1 MNGLVLV
8 KIFLLKVLFLNSF
21 SWFFSA
27 WHNKEYIPG
36 LFCDLTNGFVSVSHE
51 LFILKLDF
59 YGVKCFILNWLKS
72 YWHNRR
78 QRVVLQFVS
87 SPNLLSDWEV
97 VRHGDPQGTVL
108 GPLLFSMYSNDFPCI
123 KKFLIPF
130 FLQVILTFFFF

>member
-1 MNGLVLV
+1 MTY
-8 KIFLLKVLFLNSF
+8 
-21 SWFFSA
+21 
-27 WHNKEYIPG
+27 KEYIPG
-36 LFCDLTNGFVSVSHE
+36 LFCDLTNGFDSVRHE

-78 QRVVLQFVS
+78 QRVVLQFVN

-97 VRHGDPQGTVL
+97 VRHGVPQGTVL

-130 FLQVILTFFFF
+130 FLQMILTFFFFQ